1 MKQYFLN
8 LFKPKSKEELLDLKI
23 EQILDDLFHSHLSN
37 RDVVTIVNSIK
48 DQTVFRL
55 EEKRKR
61 LIDELHCVVTSI
73 NIINNLKK

>member
-8 LFKPKSKEELLDLKI
+8 LFKQKSKEELLDLKI

-48 DQTVFRL
+48 DQTIFRL

-73 NIINNLKK
+73 NIIDNLKK